1 MPTVEL
7 TTSPAPPTAATPPR
21 RGGRHLLRGLASN
34 RRTSVAGGF
43 LLLVG
48 AAALFAPLIAPHD
61 YRDIAGTP
69 LTQGGVLGIDD
80 YGRDVL
86 SRLLI
91 GLRTSLAVAL
101 SAVLIAG
108 AIGTTLGL
116 VAGYGGRWASSIIMR
131 GIDIL
136 LSFPPIVLA
145 IAVVAAMGPELV
157 NVVMVIGVLYIPRFT
172 RIVYS
177 QVLAIRSVEYVEAAE
192 IMGTG
197 RSTILLRTI
206 LPNVAAPVIVQLSL
220 SVSFAIQMEAGLSF
234 LGLGA
239 QPPLPSLGTMVGAGR
254 DFLEV
259 QPTLLVY
266 PSVLIILIV
275 LALNVFG
282 DGLRDLLDP
291 RRSGTDS

>member
-1 MPTVEL
+1 MSTVAL
-7 TTSPAPPTAATPPR
+7 TSPPERGTAEPVRAGGKHFLR
-21 RGGRHLLRGLASN
+21 RLVAN

-43 LLLVG
+43 LLAIVL
-48 AAALFAPLIAPHD
+48 AALLAPLIAPHD
-61 YRDIAGTP
+61 YRDIVGRP
-69 LTQGGVLGIDD
+69 LTQGGLLGIDD

-101 SAVLIAG
+101 SAVVIAG
-108 AIGTTLGL
+108 VLGTVLGL
-116 VAGYGGRWASSIIMR
+116 VAGYGGRLASGVIMR

-145 IAVVAAMGPELV
+145 IAVVAAMGPALT

-177 QVLAIRSVEYVEAAE
+177 QVLAIKNVEYVEASE
-192 IMGTG
+192 IMGT
-197 RSTILLRTI
+197 RRVTILLRTI

-266 PSVLIILIV
+266 PSILIILVV
-275 LALNVFG
+275 LAMNVFG

-291 RRSGTDS
+291 RRRGAAGS